1 MVSKSGYGP
10 WCWEFK
16 SPLCHLIF
24 ISKFL
29 TLFRLLWDP
38 NPIQNLF
45 YSVLAALDKH
55 LLKSSFGQAAFDK
68 QPRQA
73 ANDPLLCFLTLFRLL
88 WPPNSLQWPQINSVA
103 SIMNVPVLLQPL
115 HCFIWQLFPK
125 KPFFPKMFPPPPPPP
140 TLPRWHVDSHCF
152 ACS

>member
-1 MVSKSGYGP
+1 MKILQDQMNFYSRNHCRMLV
-10 WCWEFK
+10 K

-24 ISKFL
+24 ISKFF

-88 WPPNSLQWPQINSVA
+88 WPPNSLQTASNDLRGQPSSLLTSNLYSGA
-103 SIMNVPVLLQPL
+103 SITYVPVLLRPL
-115 HCFIWQLFPK
+115 
-125 KPFFPKMFPPPPPPP
+125 
-140 TLPRWHVDSHCF
+140 
-152 ACS
+152 